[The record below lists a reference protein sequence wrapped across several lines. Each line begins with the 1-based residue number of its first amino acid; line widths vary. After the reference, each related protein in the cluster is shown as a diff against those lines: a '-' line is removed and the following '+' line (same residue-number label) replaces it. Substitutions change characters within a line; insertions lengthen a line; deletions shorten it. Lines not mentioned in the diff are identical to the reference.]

1 MNATFES
8 SELNNGMNFEAWLV
22 KIEIRSLL
30 FQSWSVAFKMEIDY
44 LIFLRSIKSYFQ
56 PYISSIGRSLP
67 WIFALDH
74 VHYAH

>member
-8 SELNNGMNFEAWLV
+8 SGLNNGINFEAWLV

-44 LIFLRSIKSYFQ
+44 LIFLRSIKSHF
-56 PYISSIGRSLP
+56 
-67 WIFALDH
+67 
-74 VHYAH
+74 